1 MSKDNKVGKDGK
13 VLTSMYDRW
22 LETEGIE
29 VIREVMI
36 DDVRTVPL
44 RPWPRKG
51 GLGVH
56 ICLKGA
62 EDIDDAYVCEIPP
75 KSSLKPQKHLFE
87 EMILILSG
95 GKGKTEVWNE
105 GGKKAT
111 CEWQQGSLFAV
122 PLNAWH
128 QHVNLDDQPV
138 RYLAVTDAPPVI
150 DLFHSH
156 DFVFNNPYAFKD
168 RFNGEGDYFSNEG
181 TLFAEGVERIWETNR
196 VPNVETVALKSW
208 KERGIGSSI
217 RFELAGNTM
226 MSHISEFGVGT
237 YKKAHRHA
245 PGAYIII
252 LEGEGYSLLW
262 LEGQPKGKYAWQR
275 GSLIV
280 PGRMEFHQHFN
291 TGREPAKYL
300 ALRWG
305 SQKFPT
311 GKHFSEGE
319 NWWFSTKLGGNQIEY
334 EDEDPEVRQTYEQEL
349 AKKGIEIRQPLTG
362 KK

>member
-1 MSKDNKVGKDGK
+1 MKKDEKLGKDGK
-13 VLTSMYDRW
+13 PITSTYDKW
-22 LETEGIE
+22 LETEGVDVFRDYIVE
-29 VIREVMI
+29 
-36 DDVRTVPL
+36 DVRTIPVK
-44 RPWPRKG
+44 PWKRKG

-56 ICLKGA
+56 ISLLGA
-62 EDIDDAYVCEIPP
+62 EDCDAAYVCEIPP

-87 EMILILSG
+87 EMILILDG
-95 GKGKTEVWNE
+95 GKGKTEVWN
-105 GGKKAT
+105 KKSAKVT
-111 CEWQQGSLFAV
+111 CMWQAGTLFAI

-128 QHVNLDDQPV
+128 QHFNLGDKPV

-150 DLFHSH
+150 DLFHNNDFIFNNS
-156 DFVFNNPYAFKD
+156 FVFRD
-168 RFNGEGDYFSNEG
+168 RFNGQKNYFSKKG
-181 TLFAEGVERIWETNR
+181 KIWAEGVERILDTNR
-196 VPNVETVALKSW
+196 VSSVDTVELRKW
-208 KERGIGSSI
+208 RERGGSSI

-226 MSHISEFGVGT
+226 ISHISQFGVGA

-245 PGAYIII
+245 PGAYIVI

-262 LEGQPKGKYAWQR
+262 YEGQPKMKFNWQR

-280 PGRMEFHQHFN
+280 PGRMQFHQHFN
-291 TGREPAKYL
+291 TGKQPAKYL

-319 NWWFSTKLGGNQIEY
+319 NWWFSTKQGGNQIEY
-334 EDEDPEVRQTYEQEL
+334 EDEDLEVTQMYAQEL
-349 AKKGIEIRQPLTG
+349 TQKGIKLKLP